1 MHETY
6 IDERQPYS
14 TSTTCLVNLHLQLF
28 DHFQEENQGN
38 FCLCCEQ
45 LYTTVGKAG
54 PWLPAACATKTP
66 APRANNMKTSHTLK
80 NGIESSGSS
89 AGPTESVNMSAD
101 PSIVACAT

>member
-1 MHETY
+1 
-6 IDERQPYS
+6 
-14 TSTTCLVNLHLQLF
+14 
-28 DHFQEENQGN
+28 
-38 FCLCCEQ
+38 
-45 LYTTVGKAG
+45 
-54 PWLPAACATKTP
+54 LPAACATKTP